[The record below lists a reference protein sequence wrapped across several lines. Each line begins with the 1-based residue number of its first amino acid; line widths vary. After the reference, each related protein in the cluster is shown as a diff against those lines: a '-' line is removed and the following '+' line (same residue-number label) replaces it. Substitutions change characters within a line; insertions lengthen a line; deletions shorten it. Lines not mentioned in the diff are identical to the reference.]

1 MSWMQPPRNVSLD
14 DFYWWDS
21 VTHSSPSKGMET
33 VPSPALGN
41 EWCSPPPAAKVQVF
55 SHSRKER
62 NQCRKACECQVR
74 NLPVKVPPLWREVV
88 RAKGKIG
95 GGLGCRRAA
104 PRRQG
109 GKDAEFL
116 RKRQSGTVSS

>member
-1 MSWMQPPRNVSLD
+1 MTSTGGTVSPIAPRARGWRLYLPQLLAMS
-14 DFYWWDS
+14 
-21 VTHSSPSKGMET
+21 GA
-33 VPSPALGN
+33 ALH
-41 EWCSPPPAAKVQVF
+41 PQQKFRVF

-62 NQCRKACECQVR
+62 NQCRKACECRVR
-74 NLPVKVPPLWREVV
+74 NLPVKVPSLWREVD

-109 GKDAEFL
+109 EKDAEFL